1 MADTIARLY
10 EDFRK
15 KLQTRKERQTES
27 WQKKMEVYNE
37 RVRSTLFDISTS
49 DESRKNMLKR
59 YHEFTEDSAFL
70 IDQRGEKRMTSSLY
84 YKILMY

>member
-27 WQKKMEVYNE
+27 RQKKMEVYNE